1 MLAELFTD
9 VEAAIVA
16 LGASPWLVVVV
27 GVCCCVDAVFPI
39 VPSDSLV
46 TAATVL
52 ALANDAS
59 AAFIVVMALAAAVG
73 AILGDSLAYLLGSK
87 ITLHRIPI
95 LRRRA
100 GQTAL
105 QVTRRAFARR
115 GSALV
120 LTGRFIPA
128 GRIVVNMSAGAT
140 GFPIRRFLPLA
151 LLASIL
157 WASLATA
164 MGALASHLI
173 DSPLLAMVIGVVVG
187 MGFGLLID
195 WLMQRRNRPVPDGTA

>member
-27 GVCCCVDAVFPI
+27 GVCCCIDAVFPI

-59 AAFIVVMALAAAVG
+59 AAFIVIMVLAAAAG
-73 AILGDSLAYLLGSK
+73 AILGDSLAYLIGAK
-87 ITLHRIPI
+87 IPLHRIPM
-95 LRRRA
+95 LRRQA
-100 GQTAL
+100 GQAAL
-105 QVTRRAFARR
+105 QFTRRAFTRR

-151 LLASIL
+151 VLASLL
-157 WASLATA
+157 WASLAGA
-164 MGALASHLI
+164 MGALASYLF
-173 DSPLLAMVIGVVVG
+173 DSPLLAMVLGIVIGL
-187 MGFGLLID
+187 GFGLLID
-195 WLMQRRNRPVPDGTA
+195 WIMQRRNRPAPDDAV

>member
-52 ALANDAS
+52 ALANDAT
-59 AAFIVVMALAAAVG
+59 AVFITVMVLVAAAG
-73 AILGDSLAYLLGSK
+73 AILGDSLAYLIGSK
-87 ITLHRIPI
+87 IPLHRIPL
-95 LRRRA
+95 LRRPTA
-100 GQTAL
+100 QAAL
-105 QVTRRAFARR
+105 QFTRRAFARR

-128 GRIVVNMSAGAT
+128 GRIAVNMSAGAT

-151 LLASIL
+151 VLASIV
-157 WASLATA
+157 WASLAAA
-164 MGALASHLI
+164 MGALASHLL
-173 DSPLLAMVIGVVVG
+173 DSPLLAMVLGVVVG
-187 MGFGLLID
+187 MGLGVLID
-195 WLMQRRNRPVPDGTA
+195 WLIQRRNRPAADSAS

>member
-39 VPSDSLV
+39 VPSAS

-59 AAFIVVMALAAAVG
+59 VAFIVVMALAAAAG

-87 ITLHRIPI
+87 IHLHRIPM

>member
-27 GVCCCVDAVFPI
+27 GACCCVDAVFPI
-39 VPSDSLV
+39 APSDSLV

-59 AAFIVVMALAAAVG
+59 AAFIVVMALAAAAG

-87 ITLHRIPI
+87 IPLHRIPM

-157 WASLATA
+157 WASLAAA